1 MTEDIPQ
8 DCDMAILFQPESDL
22 TEAAANRVSDYLSNG
37 GNYGKNLFYVPTHTV
52 LESPNLDS
60 ILEEWGMSIGQGIV
74 ADTDSSH
81 MPYIG
86 DYYCSV
92 FEYGSSEYAD
102 GLKDTKKYLIGAY
115 TRPVI
120 IDDSAKA
127 TAIATTSESS
137 AMRSFDADE
146 NWNPSEHIEGSFN
159 AGAVSTKS
167 GDGTKSTLT
176 VWGTGMSFYSQWLN
190 SSTFNNGEYFAN
202 LFNKLTNREDSEITI
217 ASKNTQSEQL
227 GIMSA
232 EEALRIATE
241 QDLDLVKIAPGSNPP
256 VCKIMDYGKFRFE
269 QTKKEKDAKKN
280 QRVIEIKEIR
290 MSPGIDTNDFNTKL
304 RNGQKFLS
312 DGDRVKVS
320 VRFRGREMAHTEIGE
335 VLLRDY
341 ADKCA
346 EIAVL
351 DKAPKLEGRNMSI
364 FLSPKPVTP
373 PKKPAKPKAPKPAPA
388 AEE

>member
-1 MTEDIPQ
+1 M
-8 DCDMAILFQPESDL
+8 S
-22 TEAAANRVSDYLSNG
+22 AAA
-37 GNYGKNLFYVPTHTV
+37 
-52 LESPNLDS
+52 
-60 ILEEWGMSIGQGIV
+60 
-74 ADTDSSH
+74 A
-81 MPYIG
+81 
-86 DYYCSV
+86 
-92 FEYGSSEYAD
+92 
-102 GLKDTKKYLIGAY
+102 LKI
-115 TRPVI
+115 
-120 IDDSAKA
+120 
-127 TAIATTSESS
+127 
-137 AMRSFDADE
+137 
-146 NWNPSEHIEGSFN
+146 
-159 AGAVSTKS
+159 
-167 GDGTKSTLT
+167 
-176 VWGTGMSFYSQWLN
+176 
-190 SSTFNNGEYFAN
+190 
-202 LFNKLTNREDSEITI
+202 
-217 ASKNTQSEQL
+217 
-227 GIMSA
+227 A
-232 EEALRIATE
+232 EENE
-241 QDLDLVKIAPGSNPP
+241 LDLVKIAPGSNPP

-269 QTKKEKDAKKN
+269 QTKKEKEAKKN

-290 MSPGIDTNDFNTKL
+290 MSPGMDTNDFNTKL